1 MDAYKSQKPW
11 KIIDTKIK
19 QGMYIE
25 YYLNF
30 FRINQTYMNHFC
42 D

>member
-19 QGMYIE
+19 QGI
-25 YYLNF
+25 LHIIKNF
-30 FRINQTYMNHFC
+30 LELIKLI
-42 D
+42 